1 MIAKV
6 EPLLTTR
13 NVSGPFDY
21 RLPESMNDVAVGS
34 VLVVPF
40 GRRRVVGVVVAMAD
54 RSELPAERLAEPIE
68 ALEAGVPPE
77 LVELGRWVGEEYCST
92 PARGLGLVLPPGI
105 GTGAEARRV
114 RPLVEL
120 EVEATED
127 GLDAI
132 ARGERLGLRQ
142 RAVLRA
148 LAAGPK
154 LARRLASTA
163 GSDRATIRRLETRG
177 LVATREVERRRR
189 HHSPGVGAVRD
200 GIELTGDQQRAVE
213 RVTAAIP
220 RAGERA
226 SAGLEHRTLLLHGV
240 TGSGKTEIYLEAA
253 RESLAR
259 ARGAIVLVP
268 EIALTPQTMDRF
280 RRRFGDSVALL
291 HSRMPAGAR
300 YDEWRRIR
308 SGEAR
313 ICVGPRSA
321 VFAPVRDPGLIV
333 IDEEHDPSYKQES
346 DPRYD
351 AREVAR
357 RRAADAGAV
366 LLCGTATP
374 RPESWHELE
383 RLELPSRVDGR
394 RLPPVEIVDMRG
406 GPSGPLHE
414 HTREAFGE
422 VAEAGGKAILM
433 INRRGWSTHLAC
445 RSCGHAWDCPECD
458 VSLILHRPPA
468 RTRSGA
474 AGDGAGL
481 LRCHHCGHSEPK
493 PESCPECSSVTIA
506 RIGAGTQRVEAELS
520 ELLAP
525 LEVFRLDS
533 DSALGGRHV
542 DVLRRFEAASS
553 GVLVGT
559 QMVAKGHDFP
569 DVTLSVILDADG
581 ALRQPDFRSE
591 ERTFALI
598 TQLAGRSGRGE
609 AGGRVL
615 VQALATGAPS
625 IRHAGRHDAAG
636 FLAEELERRRALRYP
651 PFSHLV
657 EVAVSSEDE
666 EHAERAAE
674 RMHELIADRLG
685 ADDDLLGP
693 APLFRLRGRH
703 RRRLLLK
710 SERRRE
716 AVRAVRE
723 AVAAAVSGHLLR
735 DVAISVDVDPQ

>member
-1 MIAKV
+1 MPIAKV

-21 RLPESMNDVAVGS
+21 RLPETMSEVEVGS

-40 GRRRVVGVVVAMAD
+40 GRRRVVGVVVGLAD
-54 RSELPAERLAEPIE
+54 RSDLPQDRLAEPLE

-77 LVELGRWVGEEYCST
+77 LVALGRWVGEDYCST
-92 PARGLGLVLPPGI
+92 TARGLGLVLPPGV

-120 EVEATED
+120 EVEATEK
-127 GLDAI
+127 GLDSI
-132 ARGERLGLRQ
+132 SGGERLGLRQ

-154 LARRLASTA
+154 LARRLAASA
-163 GSDRATIRRLETRG
+163 GSDRATLRRLEARG
-177 LVATREVERRRR
+177 LVVTREVERRRR
-189 HHSPGVGAVRD
+189 HRSPGIGAVRE
-200 GIELTGDQQRAVE
+200 GIELTGDQK
-213 RVTAAIP
+213 TAL
-220 RAGERA
+220 ETVVA
-226 SAGLEHRTLLLHGV
+226 SLSAPSDGPPTPSFLLHGV
-240 TGSGKTEIYLEAA
+240 TGSGKTEVYLEAA
-253 RESLAR
+253 REALAR
-259 ARGAIVLVP
+259 GRGAIVLVP

-300 YDEWRRIR
+300 YDEWRRLR

-321 VFAPVRDPGLIV
+321 VFAPVRDLGLIV
-333 IDEEHDPSYKQES
+333 IDEEHDSSYKQES

-357 RRAADAGAV
+357 RRAAGAGA
-366 LLCGTATP
+366 LLICGTATP
-374 RPESWHELE
+374 RPESWHELD
-383 RLELPSRVDGR
+383 RLELPQRVDGR
-394 RLPPVEIVDMRG
+394 PLPPVEVVDMRG
-406 GPSGPLHE
+406 GIPGPLHPR
-414 HTREAFGE
+414 TREAFNE
-422 VAEAGGKAILM
+422 VARQGGKAILLV
-433 INRRGWSTHLAC
+433 NRRGWSTHLTC
-445 RSCGHAWDCPECD
+445 RSCGHAWECPDCD
-458 VSLILHRPPA
+458 VSLVLHR
-468 RTRSGA
+468 
-474 AGDGAGL
+474 DGG
-481 LRCHHCGHSEPK
+481 LRCHHCGHVEPK

-506 RIGAGTQRVEAELS
+506 RVGSGTQRVEAELM
-520 ELLAP
+520 EMLAP
-525 LEVFRLDS
+525 LEIFRLDS
-533 DSALGGRHV
+533 DSAASRGHAEVLG
-542 DVLRRFEAASS
+542 RFERAES

-581 ALRQPDFRSE
+581 ALRLPDFRSE

-625 IRHAGRHDAAG
+625 IRHAAQHDSAG
-636 FLAEELERRRALRYP
+636 FLAQELERRRALRYP

-657 EVAVSSEDE
+657 EIALGGTDE
-666 EHAERAAE
+666 ARVERSAEIVRDLVAER
-674 RMHELIADRLG
+674 IS
-685 ADDDLLGP
+685 ADDELLGP

-703 RRRLLLK
+703 RRRLLIK
-710 SERRRE
+710 SERRHE
-716 AVRAVRE
+716 TVTAVRE
-723 AVAAAVSGHLLR
+723 AVATAVRERALR
-735 DVAISVDVDPQ
+735 ELAISVDVDPQ

>member
-1 MIAKV
+1 MTIAKV

-21 RLPESMNDVAVGS
+21 RLPEAMSEVEVGS

-40 GRRRVVGVVVAMAD
+40 GRRRVVGVVVGLAD
-54 RSELPAERLAEPIE
+54 RSDLPQDRLAEPLE

-77 LVELGRWVGEEYCST
+77 LVALGRWVGEEYCST
-92 PARGLGLVLPPGI
+92 PARGLGLVLPPGV

-120 EVEATED
+120 EVEATD
-127 GLDAI
+127 RGLDAI
-132 ARGERLGLRQ
+132 AGGERLGLRQ

-154 LARRLASTA
+154 LARQLAASA
-163 GSDRATIRRLETRG
+163 GSDRSTVRRLEARG
-177 LVATREVERRRR
+177 LVQTREVERRRR
-189 HHSPGVGAVRD
+189 HHSPGVGAVRE
-200 GIELTGDQQRAVE
+200 GIELTADQRTVLAAV
-213 RVTAAIP
+213 VAAIP
-220 RAGERA
+220 GTDTDTARR
-226 SAGLEHRTLLLHGV
+226 SFLLHGV
-240 TGSGKTEIYLEAA
+240 TGSGKTEVYLEAA

-259 ARGAIVLVP
+259 GRGAIVLVP

-300 YDEWRRIR
+300 YDEWRRLR

-321 VFAPVRDPGLIV
+321 VFAPVADPGLIV
-333 IDEEHDPSYKQES
+333 IDEEHDSSYKQES

-357 RRAADAGAV
+357 RRAADSGAV

-374 RPESWHELE
+374 RAESWHELE

-394 RLPPVEIVDMRG
+394 ALPPVEVVDMRG
-406 GPSGPLHE
+406 GVPGPLHPA
-414 HTREAFGE
+414 TREAFNE
-422 VAEAGGKAILM
+422 VAREGGKAILL
-433 INRRGWSTHLAC
+433 INRRGWSTHLTC
-445 RSCGHAWDCPECD
+445 RSCGHAWECPHCD
-458 VSLILHRPPA
+458 VSLVLHR
-468 RTRSGA
+468 
-474 AGDGAGL
+474 DGG
-481 LRCHHCGHSEPK
+481 LRCHHCGHAEPK
-493 PESCPECSSVTIA
+493 PQSCPECSSVTIA
-506 RIGAGTQRVEAELS
+506 RVGSGTQRVES
-520 ELLAP
+520 ELAEMLAP
-525 LEVFRLDS
+525 LEIFRLDS
-533 DSALGGRHV
+533 DSAASRGHAE
-542 DVLRRFEAASS
+542 VLSRFQAAES

-569 DVTLSVILDADG
+569 DVTLSVVLDADS
-581 ALRQPDFRSE
+581 ALRLPDFRSE
-591 ERTFALI
+591 ERTFSLI

-625 IRHAGRHDAAG
+625 IRHAARHDSAS

-651 PFSHLV
+651 PFSHLIEIGLAGVDEARV
-657 EVAVSSEDE
+657 ESS
-666 EHAERAAE
+666 AETMR
-674 RMHELIADRLG
+674 ELVGDRIS
-685 ADDDLLGP
+685 ADDELLGP

-703 RRRLLLK
+703 RRRLLIK
-710 SERRRE
+710 SERRHE
-716 AVRAVRE
+716 TVTAVRE
-723 AVAAAVSGHLLR
+723 AVAAAVRDRALR
-735 DVAISVDVDPQ
+735 ELAIAVDVDPQ

>member
-1 MIAKV
+1 VPIAKV

-13 NVSGPFDY
+13 SVSGPFDY
-21 RLPESMNDVAVGS
+21 RLPEAMGDIEVGS

-40 GRRRVVGVVVAMAD
+40 GRRRVVGVVVGLAD
-54 RSELPAERLAEPIE
+54 RSDLPQDRLAEPLE

-92 PARGLGLVLPPGI
+92 PARGLGLVLPPGV

-120 EVEATED
+120 EVEATEE
-127 GLDAI
+127 GLQAI
-132 ARGERLGLRQ
+132 SGSERLGLRQ

-154 LARRLASTA
+154 RARQLAATA
-163 GSDRATIRRLETRG
+163 GSDRATLRRLEARG
-177 LVATREVERRRR
+177 LVVTREVEQRRR
-189 HHSPGVGAVRD
+189 HRSPGVGAVRE
-200 GIELTGDQQRAVE
+200 GVQLTGDQRIALDAVVAALPAAGQAEANRA
-213 RVTAAIP
+213 
-220 RAGERA
+220 
-226 SAGLEHRTLLLHGV
+226 LLLHGV
-240 TGSGKTEIYLEAA
+240 TGSGKTEVYLEAA
-253 RESLAR
+253 RETLAR
-259 ARGAIVLVP
+259 GRGAIVLVP

-300 YDEWRRIR
+300 YDEWRRLR

-321 VFAPVRDPGLIV
+321 VFAPVADPGLIL
-333 IDEEHDPSYKQES
+333 IDEEHDSSYKQES

-357 RRAADAGAV
+357 RRAADSGAA

-374 RPESWHELE
+374 RPESWHELD
-383 RLELPSRVDGR
+383 RLELPSRADGR
-394 RLPPVEIVDMRG
+394 ALPPVEIVDMRG
-406 GPSGPLHE
+406 GIPGPLHPR
-414 HTREAFGE
+414 TREAFME
-422 VAEAGGKAILM
+422 VAREGGKAILL
-433 INRRGWSTHLAC
+433 INRRGWSTHLTC
-445 RSCGHAWDCPECD
+445 RSCGHSWECPHCD
-458 VSLILHRPPA
+458 VSLVLHRDAPA

-474 AGDGAGL
+474 PGDVL
-481 LRCHHCGHSEPK
+481 LHCHHCGHAEPK
-493 PESCPECSSVTIA
+493 PEACPVCTSVTIA
-506 RIGAGTQRVEAELS
+506 RVGSGTQRVEAELT
-520 ELLAP
+520 EMLAP

-533 DSALGGRHV
+533 DSAAGRDHGEL
-542 DVLRRFEAASS
+542 LRRFEAAAS

-569 DVTLSVILDADG
+569 DVTLGVILDADG
-581 ALRQPDFRSE
+581 ALRLPDFRSE

-625 IRHAGRHDAAG
+625 IRHAARHDSAG

-651 PFSHLV
+651 PFSHLI
-657 EVAVSSEDE
+657 EVALSGQDE
-666 EHAERAAE
+666 ARVERAAE
-674 RMHELIADRLG
+674 TARELLADRLS
-685 ADDDLLGP
+685 ADDQLLGP
-693 APLFRLRGRH
+693 APLFRLRGKH
-703 RRRLLLK
+703 RRRLLIK
-710 SERRRE
+710 SERRHE
-716 AVRAVRE
+716 AVGAVRD
-723 AVAAAVSGHLLR
+723 AVATAVRDRALR
-735 DVAISVDVDPQ
+735 ELAISVDVDPQ

>member
-1 MIAKV
+1 MPIAKV

-13 NVSGPFDY
+13 SVSGPFDY
-21 RLPESMNDVAVGS
+21 RLPEAMSEVAVGS

-40 GRRRVVGVVVAMAD
+40 GRRRVVGVVVGLAD
-54 RSELPAERLAEPIE
+54 RSDLPQDRLAEPLE
-68 ALEAGVPPE
+68 ALDAGVPPE
-77 LVELGRWVGEEYCST
+77 LVALGRWVGEEYCST
-92 PARGLGLVLPPGI
+92 TARGLGLVLPPGV

-120 EVEATED
+120 EVEATEK
-127 GLDAI
+127 GIEAI
-132 ARGERLGLRQ
+132 SLGERLGLRQ

-154 LARRLASTA
+154 AARQLAASA
-163 GSDRATIRRLETRG
+163 GSDRATLRRMEARG

-189 HHSPGVGAVRD
+189 HSSPGVGAVRE
-200 GIELTGDQQRAVE
+200 GVELTGDQRAALGTIV
-213 RVTAAIP
+213 
-220 RAGERA
+220 A
-226 SAGLEHRTLLLHGV
+226 SLSGPSDGSSTRSFLLHGV
-240 TGSGKTEIYLEAA
+240 TGSGKTEVYLESA
-253 RESLAR
+253 REALDR
-259 ARGAIVLVP
+259 GRGAIVLVP

-280 RRRFGDSVALL
+280 RRRFGDEVALL

-300 YDEWRRIR
+300 YDEWRRLR

-333 IDEEHDPSYKQES
+333 IDEEHDSSYKQES

-357 RRAADAGAV
+357 RRAADSGAV
-366 LLCGTATP
+366 LICGTATP

-394 RLPPVEIVDMRG
+394 SLPPVEIVDMRG
-406 GPSGPLHE
+406 GNPGPLHPK
-414 HTREAFGE
+414 TREAFNE
-422 VAEAGGKAILM
+422 VARQGGKAILL
-433 INRRGWSTHLAC
+433 INRRGWSTHLTC
-445 RSCGHAWDCPECD
+445 RSCGHAWECPHCD
-458 VSLILHRPPA
+458 VSLVLHR
-468 RTRSGA
+468 
-474 AGDGAGL
+474 DGG
-481 LRCHHCGHSEPK
+481 LRCHHCGHAESK
-493 PESCPECSSVTIA
+493 PGSCPECSSVTIA
-506 RIGAGTQRVEAELS
+506 RVGSGTQRVQAELAD
-520 ELLAP
+520 LLHP
-525 LEVFRLDS
+525 LEIFRLDS
-533 DSALGGRHV
+533 DSAASRGHA
-542 DVLRRFEAASS
+542 DVLGRFERAES

-581 ALRQPDFRSE
+581 ALRLPDFRSE

-625 IRHAGRHDAAG
+625 IRHAARHDSTG
-636 FLAEELERRRALRYP
+636 FLAEELGRRSALRYP
-651 PFSHLV
+651 PFSHLIEIALGGV
-657 EVAVSSEDE
+657 EEARVERSAETVRELV
-666 EHAERAAE
+666 AER
-674 RMHELIADRLG
+674 LS
-685 ADDDLLGP
+685 ADDELLGP

-703 RRRLLLK
+703 RRRLMIK
-710 SERRRE
+710 SERRHE
-716 AVRAVRE
+716 TVTAVRE
-723 AVAAAVSGHLLR
+723 AVATAVRDRALR
-735 DVAISVDVDPQ
+735 ELAISVDVDPQ

>member
-1 MIAKV
+1 MSIAKV

-21 RLPESMNDVAVGS
+21 RIPEAMGDVEVGS

-40 GRRRVVGVVVAMAD
+40 GRRRVVGVVVGLAD
-54 RSELPAERLAEPIE
+54 RSDLPQSRLAEPLE

-77 LVELGRWVGEEYCST
+77 LVALGRWVGEEYCST
-92 PARGLGLVLPPGI
+92 PARGLGLVLPPGV

-120 EVEATED
+120 EVEATGE
-127 GLDAI
+127 GLDAL
-132 ARGERLGLRQ
+132 AGGERLGLRQ

-154 LARRLASTA
+154 LARQLSASA
-163 GSDRATIRRLETRG
+163 GADRAALRRLEARG
-177 LVATREVERRRR
+177 LIRTREVERRRR
-189 HHSPGVGAVRD
+189 HSSPALGAVRE
-200 GIELTGDQQRAVE
+200 GIELTADQRAAVDAVVGSLPDA
-213 RVTAAIP
+213 RGGSS
-220 RAGERA
+220 R
-226 SAGLEHRTLLLHGV
+226 SLLLHGV
-240 TGSGKTEIYLEAA
+240 TGSGKTEVYLEAA
-253 RESLAR
+253 REALG
-259 ARGAIVLVP
+259 RGRGTIVLVP

-300 YDEWRRIR
+300 YDEWRRLR

-321 VFAPVRDPGLIV
+321 VFAPVREPGLIV
-333 IDEEHDPSYKQES
+333 IDEEHDSSYKQES

-357 RRAADAGAV
+357 RRAAETGAV

-394 RLPPVEIVDMRG
+394 PLPPVEVVDMRG
-406 GPSGPLHE
+406 GVPGPLHPA
-414 HTREAFGE
+414 TREAFSE
-422 VAEAGGKAILM
+422 VARSGGKAILL
-433 INRRGWSTHLAC
+433 INRRGWSTHLTC
-445 RSCGHAWDCPECD
+445 RSCGHAWECPNCD
-458 VSLILHRPPA
+458 VSLVLHR
-468 RTRSGA
+468 
-474 AGDGAGL
+474 DGG
-481 LRCHHCGHSEPK
+481 LRCHHCGHAETRPQ
-493 PESCPECSSVTIA
+493 SCPECSSVTIA
-506 RIGAGTQRVEAELS
+506 RVGSGTQRVESELS
-520 ELLAP
+520 EMLAP
-525 LEVFRLDS
+525 LEIFRLDS
-533 DSALGGRHV
+533 DSAASRGHAE
-542 DVLRRFEAASS
+542 VLSRFEAARS

-581 ALRQPDFRSE
+581 ALRLPDFRSE

-598 TQLAGRSGRGE
+598 TQLAGRSGRGD

-625 IRHAGRHDAAG
+625 IRHAARHDSAG

-651 PFSHLV
+651 PFSHLI
-657 EVAVSSEDE
+657 EIGLAGADE
-666 EHAERAAE
+666 ERVERSAGTV
-674 RMHELIADRLG
+674 RDLVADRISV
-685 ADDDLLGP
+685 DDELLGP
-693 APLFRLRGRH
+693 APLFRLRGKH
-703 RRRLLLK
+703 RRRLLIK
-710 SERRRE
+710 SQRRHETVSAVRD
-716 AVRAVRE
+716 AVRAAVRDRT
-723 AVAAAVSGHLLR
+723 LR
-735 DVAISVDVDPQ
+735 ELSVSVDVDPQ

>member
-1 MIAKV
+1 MAIAKV

-21 RLPESMNDVAVGS
+21 RLPDEMSEVEVGS

-40 GRRRVVGVVVAMAD
+40 GRRRVVGVVVGLAD
-54 RSELPAERLAEPIE
+54 RSDLPQDRLAEPLE

-77 LVELGRWVGEEYCST
+77 LVGLGRWVGEEYCST
-92 PARGLGLVLPPGI
+92 TARGLGLVLPPGV

-120 EVEATED
+120 EVEATEQ
-127 GLDAI
+127 GLEAI
-132 ARGERLGLRQ
+132 SRGERLGLRQ

-154 LARRLASTA
+154 QARKLAATA
-163 GSDRATIRRLETRG
+163 GSDRATIRRLEARG
-177 LVATREVERRRR
+177 LVTTREVERRR
-189 HHSPGVGAVRD
+189 HHRSPGVGAVRD
-200 GIELTGDQQRAVE
+200 GVELTADQRAALEAVVAALPGRDE
-213 RVTAAIP
+213 RSSGSSFLV
-220 RAGERA
+220 
-226 SAGLEHRTLLLHGV
+226 HGV
-240 TGSGKTEIYLEAA
+240 TGSGKTEVYLEAA
-253 RESLAR
+253 RETLDR
-259 ARGAIVLVP
+259 GRGAIVLVP

-300 YDEWRRIR
+300 YDEWRRLR

-313 ICVGPRSA
+313 IAVGPRS
-321 VFAPVRDPGLIV
+321 VIFAPVADPGLIV
-333 IDEEHDPSYKQES
+333 VDEEHDSSYKQES

-357 RRAADAGAV
+357 RRAADLGAV
-366 LLCGTATP
+366 LVCGTATP
-374 RPESWHELE
+374 RPESWHELD

-394 RLPPVEIVDMRG
+394 KLPPVQIVDMRG
-406 GPSGPLHE
+406 GIPGPLHSA
-414 HTREAFGE
+414 TREAFND
-422 VAEAGGKAILM
+422 VARQGGKAILL
-433 INRRGWSTHLAC
+433 INRRGWSTHLTC
-445 RSCGHAWDCPECD
+445 RSCGHAWQCPQCD
-458 VSLILHRPPA
+458 VSLVLHR
-468 RTRSGA
+468 
-474 AGDGAGL
+474 DGG
-481 LRCHHCGHSEPK
+481 LRCHHCGHAEVK
-493 PESCPECSSVTIA
+493 PASCPECSSVTIA
-506 RIGAGTQRVEAELS
+506 RVGSGTQRVEAELA
-520 ELLAP
+520 EMLAP

-533 DSALGGRHV
+533 DSAATRGHAE
-542 DVLRRFEAASS
+542 VLSRFEAADS

-581 ALRQPDFRSE
+581 ALRLPDFRSE

-625 IRHAGRHDAAG
+625 IRYAARHDSAG

-651 PFSHLV
+651 PFSHLIEIGLAGAEEARV
-657 EVAVSSEDE
+657 EAS
-666 EHAERAAE
+666 AETVR
-674 RMHELIADRLG
+674 ELVADRIS
-685 ADDDLLGP
+685 ADDELLGP
-693 APLFRLRGRH
+693 APLFRLRGKH
-703 RRRLLLK
+703 RRRLLVK
-710 SERRRE
+710 SERRHQ
-716 AVRAVRE
+716 AVTAVRE
-723 AVAAAVSGHLLR
+723 AVAAAVRDRALR
-735 DVAISVDVDPQ
+735 ELAISVDVDPQ